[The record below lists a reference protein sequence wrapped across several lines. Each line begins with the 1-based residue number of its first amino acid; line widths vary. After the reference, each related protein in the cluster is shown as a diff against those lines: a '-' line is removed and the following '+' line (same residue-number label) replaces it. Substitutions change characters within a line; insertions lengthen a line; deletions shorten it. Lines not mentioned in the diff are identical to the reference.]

1 MELSLRYG
9 SRVAA
14 IPADGLEEYLK
25 SASRV
30 DLAVLLSVATAP
42 ALSPVQRSEAL
53 GASPEEVLASLRMW
67 EEKGLL
73 SVHLAEGESLF
84 PDKADAA
91 EDKPKKLQA
100 ADLPS
105 YSTEETARILENSA
119 DIAFLLDA
127 CQQILG
133 KMFST
138 AEINILVGMVDFLAL
153 DGDYIMLLC
162 QHCVDDGKRT
172 MRYVEKTALALV
184 DQGVTRYKDL
194 EIYFRDADSLKS
206 TEGKVRSLFG
216 LGSRSFTKK
225 EKEYMKNWTDWGYG
239 PEVIEK
245 AFEAT
250 VSGTGGKASL
260 PYANRILQRWHEE
273 GLDTLEAI
281 LAGGTRP
288 TAQTAD
294 QSTFDTDDFFAA
306 ALRRSYGEEKLP
318 AADT

>member
-14 IPADGLEEYLK
+14 IPADGMEEYLK

-30 DLAVLLSVATAP
+30 DLAVLLSAAINP
-42 ALSPVQRSEAL
+42 GLSLAERSEAL
-53 GASPEEVLASLRMW
+53 GIPQEEVSASIQYW
-67 EEKGLL
+67 EKKNVL
-73 SVHLAEGESLF
+73 SVKLDAGETLPSRPLV
-84 PDKADAA
+84 P
-91 EDKPKKLQA
+91 EKPKKLQS

-119 DIAFLLDA
+119 DISFLLDA

-138 AEINILVGMVDFLAL
+138 AEINILIVMADFLGL
-153 DGDYIMLLC
+153 NGDYIMLLC
-162 QHCVDDGKRT
+162 QHCADNGKRT
-172 MRYVEKTALALV
+172 MRYVEKMALALV
-184 DQGVTRYKDL
+184 DQGVTHYKDL
-194 EIYFRDADSLKS
+194 EVYFRDADSLKS

-225 EKEYMKNWTDWGYG
+225 EKDFMKNWTSWGYG
-239 PEVIEK
+239 PEIIEK

-250 VSGTGGKASL
+250 VNGTGGKASI
-260 PYANRILQRWHEE
+260 PYANSILQRWHEE

-281 LAGGTRP
+281 LAGGSRSQT
-288 TAQTAD
+288 QTAD
-294 QSTFDTDDFFAA
+294 STFDTDDFFAA